1 MFSNSVLVTVFSE
14 HPVANPSQKE
24 ANPFDVIEVDTAA
37 QPMGESAATQ
47 YCTALLNKLFSL
59 AHLQIMSF
67 LKHQCSLMDDP
78 STWLTNLESLLNNNL
93 HLFTTWQTR
102 MKMEMIL
109 VHIAILYQEVVNGKF
124 KRIRKY
130 DINEVK
136 KTLKSIKSTLEQL
149 DFLYNL
155 KTEFLQDKFKVVDFN
170 EMPFDKL
177 LLIEI
182 ERIEQF
188 RASIEKI
195 KGKATLSKSSLSDHY
210 IDNNQFIIKMN
221 ISKRTAQLWR
231 DKGLIKFIQIGAK
244 IYYKLPDVEQMLQQ
258 NYKKPSSSS

>member
-1 MFSNSVLVTVFSE
+1 MFSNSVLVTAFSE
-14 HPVANPSQKE
+14 HPVANPSKKE
-24 ANPFDVIEVDTAA
+24 VHPLDVIQVDTAA
-37 QPMGESAATQ
+37 QPMGESATSN

-59 AHLQIMSF
+59 ANLQIMPF
-67 LKHQCSLMDDP
+67 FKYQCSLVEDP
-78 STWLTNLESLLNNNL
+78 KAWLTNLQTLLENNL

-109 VHIAILYQEVVNGKF
+109 VHIAIMYQEVENGKF

-136 KTLKSIKSTLEQL
+136 KTLKSIKSTMEQL

-170 EMPFDKL
+170 EMPFDQL

-188 RASIEKI
+188 RASIDKI
-195 KGKATLSKSSLSDHY
+195 KGKTTLSKNSLSDHY
-210 IDNNQFIIKMN
+210 IDNNEFIIKMN